1 MKKIFSIFMIFMM
14 MLMLAPA
21 PTPSYAATTL
31 PDINNHWAQT
41 YIEHLLGLN
50 LISGFPD
57 GTFKPNQTIT
67 RAQAASILANELGLS
82 PQAAA
87 FPDVPA
93 GHWAN
98 GLVGA
103 IAANGTMSGY
113 PDGTFKPDQA
123 MSRAEIASVLSSAYG
138 FSQSSATSPFSD
150 VTPGHWAFGSIMTMV
165 DSYITEGYPDG
176 TFKPNDDMTRA
187 EFSVFMAKA
196 IHPPFVLQTMLQAKA
211 LTIAQIL
218 KDEDMTQL
226 ADYVHPVQGVRFS
239 PYYYID
245 NTHKVVSA
253 AAIPGLLA
261 DNTVYF
267 WGIQDGSGFNIDE
280 TPQDYFDRYVN
291 SRDFTAPD
299 QIVYD
304 SVVSR
309 GNLINNIPTFYNN
322 GIFVELY
329 LDGIDPQYGGMDW
342 RSLYLVFELYNGE
355 YYLVGIVNG
364 EWTT

>member
-1 MKKIFSIFMIFMM
+1 MKKYLLI
-14 MLMLAPA
+14 LMTLFLLAAAPA
-21 PTPSYAATTL
+21 PAFAASTF
-31 PDINNHWAQT
+31 PDINGHWAQPH
-41 YIEHLLGLN
+41 IEHLLGLN

-57 GTFKPNQTIT
+57 GTFKPNQIIT
-67 RAQAASILANELGLS
+67 RAQVASILANELGLTA
-82 PQAAA
+82 QAAA

-93 GHWAN
+93 SHWAN
-98 GLVGA
+98 GAVGA
-103 IAANGTMSGY
+103 IAAHGTMNGY
-113 PDGTFKPDQA
+113 LDGTFKPDQA
-123 MSRAEIASVLSSAYG
+123 MNRAEIASVLSSAYG
-138 FSQSSATSPFSD
+138 FTQSSATSPFSD
-150 VTPGHWAFGSIMTMV
+150 VTASHWAFGPIMALV
-165 DSYITEGYPDG
+165 DGYITEGYPDG
-176 TFKPNDDMTRA
+176 TFKPNNAMTRA

-196 IHPPFVLQTMLQAKA
+196 IHPPFVVPTMLQAKA

-226 ADYVHPVQGVRFS
+226 ATHVHPVLGVRFS

-253 AAIPGLLA
+253 AALPGLLA

-291 SRDFTAPD
+291 ARDFTTPD
-299 QIVYD
+299 QTVYNT
-304 SVVSR
+304 VVSR
-309 GNLINNIPTFYNN
+309 GNMINNIPNYYTS

-329 LDGIDPQYGGMDW
+329 LNGIDPQYGGMDW
-342 RSLYLVFELYNGE
+342 RSLYLVFELYNGD
-355 YYLVGIVNG
+355 YYLVGIANG